1 MPIEY
6 NLDVNYWMVRT
17 EGGKYYPEFTKN
29 NFIGLAWNDF
39 IDLKYIHEIELK
51 EFRAKV
57 KEHYGDTEKKPG
69 GAAIQMK
76 IFVNE
81 MKKKD
86 IILIPG
92 YSSQLVSFGIV
103 SSVAYIAEG
112 KIALKCPFRKRR
124 EVKWIGHYP
133 KKKLDAN
140 LFALLNSHRAITNA
154 NSYSSFINRMLFPFY
169 IKGDKAH
176 LTLEV
181 ITEEPILL
189 KQVMVIMNGLNL
201 IASEYEKFTGDK
213 IGIDEV
219 QLRASF
225 NSPGPLELLGK
236 KKTMLWILIVLEFL
250 IGGKIEVWG
259 VNIETEGLL
268 PQIQSYIANKEKT
281 ELEQLRLQMQDA
293 TKNKIKVPT
302 TENITLLQSD
312 CDI

>member
-1 MPIEY
+1 MPIEH
-6 NLDVNYWMVRT
+6 NFDANYWMVRT

-81 MKKKD
+81 MKEGD
-86 IILIPG
+86 IVLIPG
-92 YSSQLVSFGIV
+92 YSSQLVSFGRI
-103 SSVAYIAEG
+103 SSAAYIVDG

-124 EVKWIGHYP
+124 AVEWIKHYP

-154 NSYSSFINRMLFPFY
+154 IPYSSFINRMLFPFY
-169 IKGDKAH
+169 VKGNSAH

-189 KQVMVIMNGLNL
+189 RQIMAIMNGLNL
-201 IASEYEKFTGDK
+201 VASEYEKFTGDK
-213 IGIDEV
+213 IGIEEV

-250 IGGKIEVWG
+250 IGGKIEVCG

-268 PQIQSYIANKEKT
+268 PQIQSYFINKEKT
-281 ELEQLRLQMQDA
+281 ELERLRLQMQGA
-293 TKNKIKVPT
+293 TQNKIKIPKI
-302 TENITLLQSD
+302 EDITLL
-312 CDI
+312 